1 MARQRLNVGDIF
13 ELPDGHRV
21 IGLYTR
27 SDELR
32 DQWRN
37 TSITDVRSQYLGK
50 KIEVFGEGYQ
60 FETDVLD
67 VEILNSIADFKN
79 VFLKLDNNE
88 WTKRI
93 QMDDLVEVDCAD

>member
-13 ELPDGHRV
+13 ELPDGHLV

-37 TSITDVRSQYLGK
+37 TPIPDVKSQYEGK
-50 KIEVFGEGYQ
+50 KIHVFGEGYQ
-60 FETDVLD
+60 FETEVLD
-67 VEILNSIADFKN
+67 VDISNSIADFKN

-93 QMDDLVEVDCAD
+93 QIDDAVEVEV